1 MHTVSTTDRDLTV
14 GSKLG
19 EIIQNPAERTN
30 FLENP
35 ETTLAEL
42 GLATDVKIYADTAD
56 KVHLIIPAEV
66 DEARV
71 AAGDETY
78 FEELGRLA
86 LAGCHYEEM
95 PD

>member
-1 MHTVSTTDRDLTV
+1 MHTLSTTNRELAI

-19 EIIQNPAERTN
+19 EIIQNSTERAKFAEH
-30 FLENP
+30 P
-35 ETTLAEL
+35 EAALSEL

-56 KVHLIIPAEV
+56 KVHLVIPAKI

-86 LAGCHYEEM
+86 LASCHYEEM

>member
-1 MHTVSTTDRDLTV
+1 MNTLPFEKSDLEL
-14 GSKLG
+14 GAKLG
-19 EIIQNPAERTN
+19 EIIQDPAEREK
-30 FLENP
+30 FAENP
-35 ETTLAEL
+35 EETLSTL
-42 GLATDVKIYADTAD
+42 GLATDVTVYADTAD
-56 KVHLIIPAEV
+56 TVHLIIPSQI

-86 LAGCHYEEM
+86 LASCHYEEM

>member
-1 MHTVSTTDRDLTV
+1 MHTFSTTDRDLAV

-19 EIIQNPAERTN
+19 EIIQNSTERAK
-30 FLENP
+30 FAENP
-35 ETTLAEL
+35 EATLSEL
-42 GLATDVKIYADTAD
+42 GLVTDVKIYADTAD
-56 KVHLIIPAEV
+56 KVHLVIPAKI

-71 AAGDETY
+71 AAGDATY

-86 LAGCHYEEM
+86 LANCHYEEM